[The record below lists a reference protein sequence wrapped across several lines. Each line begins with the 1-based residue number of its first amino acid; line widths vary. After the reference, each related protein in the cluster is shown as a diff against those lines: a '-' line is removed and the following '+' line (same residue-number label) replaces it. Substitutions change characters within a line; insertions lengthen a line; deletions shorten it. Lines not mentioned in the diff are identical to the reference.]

1 MPMYLEQGRYTPE
14 AIAAQ
19 VRNPQDRIGILRPIV
34 EKAGGRI
41 VAYGYL
47 AGTAGLALIV
57 EWPDDLTAGVSQLSV
72 VAGGAFAEV
81 STVRLLSGEEWV
93 QLLTATQ
100 GPAGEYIPPGQT

>member
-1 MPMYLEQGRYTPE
+1 MPMYLSQGRYTPE

-19 VRNPQDRIGILRPIV
+19 ISNPQDRIAILRPAI

-41 VAYGYL
+41 LAYGFL
-47 AGTAGLALIV
+47 AGKPGLAVIADY
-57 EWPDDLTAGVSQLSV
+57 PDDLTAQVSGMSV

-81 STVRLLSGEEWV
+81 STERLLSGEEWV
-93 QLLTATQ
+93 QLLTATK